1 MESRKDI
8 FETVKALP
16 VFAEE
21 EEKILEFWEKKKIFD
36 KVRELRQDG
45 PLFRWLEGPPTANG
59 LPHIGHALTR
69 AIKDVFLR
77 HKSMQGHNIVPWI
90 AGWDC
95 HGLPV
100 ELEVEKELG
109 FSSKAEIDEYGLSN
123 FNVDCRKSVFKYVKE
138 WHDMSKRI
146 GFWLDLDNP
155 YVTMEEDYV
164 ESVWWSLKEIYNK
177 GLMYLGYKVVPYCPR
192 CGTPLSQAEVGQGM
206 METTDPSIYVR
217 FKSLDFEDTY
227 FLAWTTTP
235 WTLISTMFLT
245 VHPDADY
252 VQVGYNGEKL
262 ILAETIAEK
271 LLEDYEIL
279 QRFKGKDLEY
289 SRFEQVFKFV
299 KPEAEALFVTLADY
313 VTTDEG
319 TGVVQ
324 CSPAFGEEDAET
336 GKKYGVPV
344 INPVLEDGSFSE
356 EITDFAG
363 LFVKEADPK
372 IIQNLKERGLLFKQ
386 ESYTHV
392 YPFCYRCDGP
402 LLYYST
408 ESWFI
413 EMSKLRKQLV
423 ANNEK
428 IRWQPVHLKEG
439 RFGNFIKEARDWA
452 LSRNRYWGTPLPIW
466 VCDNGHR
473 TVIGSLEE
481 LKSLYGKPLPDDFS
495 LHRPWVDEITFKCQE
510 CGDISERVS
519 YVVDTWYD
527 SGSAPFAQYH
537 YPFENKDL
545 FNEHFPYDFITE
557 AIDQTRGWFY
567 TLLAISTALF
577 NKPAFKSCL
586 TMGHTLDEKGKKMS
600 KSKGNVIFANDVIP
614 KYGADAVR
622 WFLFSYPTW
631 NSIRVDANQIYET
644 MKKFILTLWNSYSFF
659 VSNSNVD
666 QFDRE
671 VFYVPLKERPELD
684 KWLISEVNYLIVAV
698 NEALENLTVHIAI
711 EAFEKFVIDKLSNW
725 YLRQSRRRFWKN
737 ELDSD
742 KKSAYI
748 TTYEVLT
755 TLSKILAPFLPF
767 ISEQLFQNLVKKLY
781 PDEPESVHLCLFPSF
796 DKKLTDSELSKDM
809 NAVLSLVTTGRSIR
823 SSANIKLRQPLSEL
837 VIIAPIGKEKL
848 IDKYNEVLREELNV
862 KKVSLQETS
871 DDLVKYLISP
881 NFKILAPKVK
891 ADINKIRDQLNQ
903 LEPQTASNFVKLLS
917 EGKSFE
923 LNVEGK
929 KYTFTSEDVNYKI
942 EVLEGFTG
950 EESEGYLLLFN
961 TTITENLKLEG
972 YVRDII
978 RRIQTMRKEMDL
990 EYTQNIHLTIKTEE
1004 FGSKAIETFRDFIM
1018 NETLSTE
1025 LKNELPTKGHIKE
1038 WEFDGYNVV
1047 IGIVPT

>member
-1 MESRKDI
+1 LDSKKDV

-36 KVRELRQDG
+36 KVRNLRKDG

-69 AIKDVFLR
+69 AIKDVYLR
-77 HKSMQGHNIVPWI
+77 HKFMHGYNIVPWI

-109 FSSKAEIDEYGLSN
+109 FSSKAEIDEYGLSK
-123 FNVDCRKSVFKYVKE
+123 FNVACRKSVFKYVKE

-206 METTDPSIYVR
+206 METTDPSIHVR
-217 FKSLDFEDTY
+217 FKSLDFENTY
-227 FLAWTTTP
+227 YLAWTTTP
-235 WTLISTMFLT
+235 WTLISNVCLT
-245 VHPDADY
+245 VHPDVDY
-252 VQVGYNGEKL
+252 VHVEYNGEKL

-271 LLEDYEIL
+271 LLEDYTVIQKL
-279 QRFKGKDLEY
+279 KGKDLEFSKY
-289 SRFEQVFKFV
+289 EQLFPFIVPKE
-299 KPEAEALFVTLADY
+299 EAFYVTLADY
-313 VTTDEG
+313 VTTEEG
-319 TGVVQ
+319 TGIVH
-324 CSPAFGEEDAET
+324 SAPAFGEDDAET
-336 GKKYGVPV
+336 GKKYGLPLM
-344 INPVLEDGSFSE
+344 NPVLEDGTFSE
-356 EITDFAG
+356 EITDFSG
-363 LFVKEADPK
+363 LFVKKADSK
-372 IIQNLKERGLLFKQ
+372 IMKDLEERGLLFKRGT
-386 ESYTHV
+386 YKHT

-423 ANNEK
+423 ANNEE

-439 RFGNFIKEARDWA
+439 RFGNFIREARDWA

-466 VCDNGHR
+466 ICENGHR
-473 TVIGSLEE
+473 TVVGSLEE
-481 LKSLYGKPLPDDFS
+481 LKKLYGKPLPEDFS
-495 LHRPWVDEITFKCQE
+495 LHRPWVDEIVFKCHE
-510 CGDISERVS
+510 CEKTSERVS

-545 FNEHFPYDFITE
+545 FDEHFPYDFITE

-577 NKPAFKSCL
+577 DKPAFKSCL

-600 KSKGNVIFANDVIP
+600 KSKGNVIFTSDVIP

-631 NSIRVDANQIYET
+631 NSIRVDVNQIYET

-666 QFDRE
+666 QFDKDA
-671 VFYVPLKERPELD
+671 FYIPLRERPELD
-684 KWLISEVNYLIVAV
+684 KWLISEVNYLIVSV
-698 NEALENLTVHIAI
+698 NEALENMTVHIAV
-711 EAFEKFVIDKLSNW
+711 EAFEKFVIDKFSNW
-725 YLRQSRRRFWKN
+725 YLRQSRRRFWKDG
-737 ELDSD
+737 LDLD

-755 TLSKILAPFLPF
+755 IISKVLAPFLPF
-767 ISEQLFQNLVKKLY
+767 IAEKLFQNLVKRLN
-781 PDEPESVHLCLFPSF
+781 PDEPESVHLCLYPSF
-796 DKKLTDSELSKDM
+796 NKKLTNSELSKDM
-809 NAVLSLVTTGRSIR
+809 NAVLSLVTTGRSVR
-823 SSANIKLRQPLSEL
+823 SAANIKLRQPLSEL

-848 IDKYNEVLREELNV
+848 IDKYNDVLKEELNV
-862 KKVSLQETS
+862 KKVSLQKTS
-871 DDLVKYLISP
+871 DDLVKYQISP
-881 NFKILAPKVK
+881 NFKVLAPKVK
-891 ADINKIRDQLNQ
+891 ADINKIRDKLTQ
-903 LEPQTASNFVKLLS
+903 LEPQTAGNYVKLIS
-917 EGKSFE
+917 EGKNFE
-923 LNVEGK
+923 LNVESK
-929 KYTFTSEDVNYKI
+929 KYTFTPEDVNYKI

-961 TTITENLKLEG
+961 TTLTEDLKQEG

-978 RRIQTMRKEMDL
+978 RRIQTMRKELDL
-990 EYTQNIHLTIKTEE
+990 EYTQNIQLTIKTDE
-1004 FGSKAIETFRDFIM
+1004 FGSKAIESFVDFIKS
-1018 NETLSTE
+1018 ETLSTE
-1025 LKNELPTKGHIKE
+1025 LRNDQPKKGHIKE

-1047 IGIVPT
+1047 IGIVPI

>member
-1 MESRKDI
+1 MENKNQI
-8 FETVKALP
+8 FESVKALP
-16 VFAEE
+16 VFTEE

-36 KVRELRQDG
+36 KARKLRHEG

-77 HKSMQGHNIVPWI
+77 HKSMHGYNIVPWI

-109 FSSKAEIDEYGLSN
+109 FTDKSQIEEFGLSK
-123 FNVDCRKSVFKYVKE
+123 FNEACRKSVFKYVKE

-155 YVTMEEDYV
+155 YVTMEENYV

-177 GLMYLGYKVVPYCPR
+177 GLMYKGHKVVPYCPR

-206 METTDPSIYVR
+206 METTDPSVHVK
-217 FKSLDFEDTY
+217 FKSLEFEDTY
-227 FLAWTTTP
+227 YLAWTTTP
-235 WTLISTMFLT
+235 WTLISNVCLT
-245 VHPDADY
+245 LHPDVEY
-252 VQVGYNGEKL
+252 VQVEFNGEKL
-262 ILAETIAEK
+262 ILAEAIAEE
-271 LLEDYEIL
+271 LLVDYTVL

-289 SRFEQVFKFV
+289 NKYEQLFPFIV
-299 KPEAEALFVTLADY
+299 PEEEAFYVTLANY
-313 VTTDEG
+313 VTTEEG
-319 TGVVQ
+319 TGVVH
-324 CSPAFGEEDAET
+324 SAPAFGEDDAEI
-336 GKKYGVPV
+336 GKKYGLPV
-344 INPVLEDGSFSE
+344 MNPVLEDGTFSE
-356 EITDFAG
+356 DITDFSG
-363 LFVKEADPK
+363 LFVKKADPK
-372 IIQNLKERGLLFKQ
+372 IMKNLEERGLLFKKGT
-386 ESYTHV
+386 YKHT

-413 EMSKLRKQLV
+413 EMSKMRKQLV
-423 ANNEK
+423 ANNNK

-452 LSRNRYWGTPLPIW
+452 LSRNRFWGTPLPIW
-466 VCDNGHR
+466 ICSNDHR

-481 LKSLYGKPLPDDFS
+481 LKTLYGKPLHDDFS
-495 LHRPWVDEITFKCQE
+495 LHRPWVDEITFKCPE
-510 CGDISERVS
+510 CDDICERVP
-519 YVVDTWYD
+519 YVVDPWYD

-537 YPFENKDL
+537 YPFENKEL
-545 FNEHFPYDFITE
+545 YNEHFPYDFITE

-567 TLLAISTALF
+567 TLLAISTILF
-577 NKPAFKSCL
+577 DKPAFMSCL

-600 KSKGNVIFANDVIP
+600 KSKGNVIFTEDVIS

-631 NSIRVDANQIYET
+631 NSIRVDEKQIYET

-666 QFDRE
+666 QFDKE
-671 VFYVPLKERPELD
+671 AFFVPLKERPELD
-684 KWLISEVNYLIVAV
+684 KWLISEVNYLIEAV
-698 NEALENLTVHIAI
+698 NKALENMTVHIAV
-711 EAFEKFVIDKLSNW
+711 EAFEKFVIDKFSNW
-725 YLRQSRRRFWKN
+725 YLRQSRRRFWKD
-737 ELDSD
+737 ELDLD

-748 TTYEVLT
+748 TTYEVLAT
-755 TLSKILAPFLPF
+755 MSKILAPFIPF
-767 ISEQLFQNLVKKLY
+767 ISEQLFQNLVKRLN
-781 PDEPESVHLCLFPSF
+781 PDEPESIHLCMYPTFN
-796 DKKLTDSELSKDM
+796 KKQTDSELSKDM

-848 IDKYNEVLREELNV
+848 IEKYNNVLKEELNV
-862 KKVSLQETS
+862 KKVTLQETS
-871 DDLVKYLISP
+871 DELVNYQITP
-881 NFKILAPKVK
+881 NFKVLAPKVK
-891 ADINKIRDQLNQ
+891 SEINNIGKHLSQLD
-903 LEPQTASNFVKLLS
+903 PQIASDYVKLLS
-917 EGKSFE
+917 EGKDFT
-923 LNVEGK
+923 LKIDDK
-929 KYTFTSEDVNYKI
+929 KYTMTSEDVKYKI

-961 TTITENLKLEG
+961 TTITEELKREG
-972 YVRDII
+972 YVRDVI
-978 RRIQTMRKEMDL
+978 RRIQTMRKELDL
-990 EYTQNIHLTIKTEE
+990 EYTQNIQLTIKADE
-1004 FGSKAIETFRDFIM
+1004 FGSDAIEEFRDFIM
-1018 NETLSTE
+1018 SETLSSELREKQPTE
-1025 LKNELPTKGHIKE
+1025 GHVKE
-1038 WEFDGYNVV
+1038 WEFDGYKVS
-1047 IGIVPT
+1047 IGIVPI